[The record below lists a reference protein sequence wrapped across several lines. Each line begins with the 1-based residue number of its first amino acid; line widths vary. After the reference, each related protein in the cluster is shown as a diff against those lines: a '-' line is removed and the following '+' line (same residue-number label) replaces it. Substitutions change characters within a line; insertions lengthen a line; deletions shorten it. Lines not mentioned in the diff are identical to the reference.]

1 VTVKQQLAEFYLNE
15 KQFTQIPALRLAD
28 RLRLRSPWS
37 ASVSIQNYQEFMPQ
51 LGHCSVPLRRWR
63 VAELVELTVQGQIDE
78 ALETSQ
84 ILLQA
89 DQRASNFYG
98 LMNTYDQIGQLYLKR
113 GNNSE
118 ALAAFQKGLNL
129 LNNWI
134 INRLTLLNRFRSLQ

>member
-1 VTVKQQLAEFYLNE
+1 VTRCGSWA
-15 KQFTQIPALRLAD
+15 
-28 RLRLRSPWS
+28 
-37 ASVSIQNYQEFMPQ
+37 
-51 LGHCSVPLRRWR
+51 
-63 VAELVELTVQGQIDE
+63 LTVRQVDA

-118 ALAAFQKGLNL
+118 ALAAFQKGWTKQLNYQQTYFAQQ
-129 LNNWI
+129 I
-134 INRLTLLNRFRSLQ
+134 SQLTK

>member
-1 VTVKQQLAEFYLNE
+1 M
-15 KQFTQIPALRLAD
+15 KQFTQIPALRLAIASD
-28 RLRLRSPWS
+28 YEALDQLAS
-37 ASVSIQNYQEFMPQ
+37 AFQTIKKLMPS
-51 LGHCSVPLRRWR
+51 LVIATVLPRRWR
-63 VAELVELTVQGQIDE
+63 ACGSWAHRSQGQVDA

-118 ALAAFQKGLNL
+118 ALAAFQKG
-129 LNNWI
+129 WI
-134 INRLTLLNRFRSLQ
+134 C